1 MTEQA
6 PPDYYFQNIIF
17 NPKYY
22 DNEVNNNITKYEAD
36 NKYIK
41 YNSSNLQLTKT
52 EAGLTTT
59 INDLRLTS
67 IGRLNNL
74 FNLPTNTST
83 ATPYSRLV
91 LIDNTTRSTTW
102 FPSSGNVG
110 YNSTTSILTTENASG
125 AIPDITNLVMSG
137 SIGSSTAEKFILP
150 SNSSTASVNSVL
162 TLSNISTKATTWVS
176 LPTAITNYTKYD
188 NTTKTLISNVSG
200 TPTTVIDLVMSGSIG
215 SSTVEKFVLPS
226 NSSTA
231 SVNSVL
237 TLSNISTKATTWV
250 SLPTAITNY
259 ANYDNT
265 TKTLISNVSGT
276 PATITSLNVSG
287 SILSSVFNS
296 GAPGSVL
303 DIAANQIAGVLN
315 IGNNAGRTGA
325 INIGTLT
332 TGAHAINIGN
342 SASTQTVSINRPLT
356 TNTIN
361 TNNNT
366 INAGTSS
373 VSGGSILSSVF
384 NSGAPGSVL
393 DIAANQI
400 AGVLNIGNN
409 AGRTGAINIGTLTTG
424 AHAINIGNSASTQ
437 TVSINRPLTTNTI
450 NTNNNTLNTGTG
462 TITGGALT
470 CTTITTNNNTINA
483 GTGVISG
490 GSFSSDNYN
499 SKGST
504 FDLGIGN
511 TQTSGSINIG
521 NSTARTGSVN
531 ICTSASNNNIN
542 IGNISLFQQLNIN
555 IPIRLGSFV
564 YTSGSEMGF
573 SQNNTSVSTAV
584 PPGTRVDTT
593 ISNTNLINHG
603 NYMISY
609 SLTIAPTV
617 NFSITKLIFGL
628 RTTGY
633 VTNCHKNESFLT
645 SSTTAIRLTTTG
657 GPYVYQGS
665 GFFKYNSSVLYTFSY
680 QMDYLATSPAVV
692 TNIDLIRIS

>member
-366 INAGTSS
+366 
-373 VSGGSILSSVF
+373 
-384 NSGAPGSVL
+384 
-393 DIAANQI
+393 
-400 AGVLNIGNN
+400 
-409 AGRTGAINIGTLTTG
+409 
-424 AHAINIGNSASTQ
+424 
-437 TVSINRPLTTNTI
+437 
-450 NTNNNTLNTGTG
+450 LNTGTG
-462 TITGGALT
+462 TITGGALS

>member
-176 LPTAITNYTKYD
+176 LPTAITNY
-188 NTTKTLISNVSG
+188 
-200 TPTTVIDLVMSGSIG
+200 
-215 SSTVEKFVLPS
+215 
-226 NSSTA
+226 
-231 SVNSVL
+231 
-237 TLSNISTKATTWV
+237 
-250 SLPTAITNY
+250 

-276 PATITSLNVSG
+276 PATITSLNVS
-287 SILSSVFNS
+287 
-296 GAPGSVL
+296 
-303 DIAANQIAGVLN
+303 
-315 IGNNAGRTGA
+315 
-325 INIGTLT
+325 
-332 TGAHAINIGN
+332 
-342 SASTQTVSINRPLT
+342 
-356 TNTIN
+356 
-361 TNNNT
+361 
-366 INAGTSS
+366 
-373 VSGGSILSSVF
+373 GSILSSVF